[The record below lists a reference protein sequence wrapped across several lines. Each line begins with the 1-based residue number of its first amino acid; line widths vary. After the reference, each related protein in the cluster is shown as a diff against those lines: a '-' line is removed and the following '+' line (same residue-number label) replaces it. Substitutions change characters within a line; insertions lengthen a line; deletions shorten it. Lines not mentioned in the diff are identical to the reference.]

1 MDPNSKS
8 AQVSEFISGLVR
20 PGLAFLFA
28 GAITWGF
35 IGGRITGEAFLS
47 VAGTVIA
54 FYFGSRTGEKPAIV
68 VPDRRSQPQ
77 INVDDAETVNVNTP
91 TRKK

>member
-1 MDPNSKS
+1 MNKY
-8 AQVSEFISGLVR
+8 SEFISALVR

-35 IGGRITGEAFLS
+35 ISDKITGEAFLS

-54 FYFGSRTGEKPAIV
+54 FYFGSRTGEKPVTVI
-68 VPDRRSQPQ
+68 PDRRH
-77 INVDDAETVNVNTP
+77 VEA
-91 TRKK
+91 

>member
-1 MDPNSKS
+1 MWEK
-8 AQVSEFISGLVR
+8 VSEFISALVR

-35 IGGRITGEAFLS
+35 VAGRITGEAFLS

-54 FYFGSRTGEKPAIV
+54 FYFGSRSNEKPAPV
-68 VPDRRSQPQ
+68 VVTDRRNPPP
-77 INVDDAETVNVNTP
+77 IVEGDVETVNVNTP
-91 TRKK
+91 RRRAS